1 MADGGD
7 NRFRCADIA
16 EGGHVHNPL
25 RSEAEMFRVV
35 VIVGIAAAPV
45 IAVGLITEP
54 VYAAILLALE
64 IGIGI
69 GLLWQVSRGSEPH
82 TADVAAAGDDAHR
95 VLVVANQTVGGRA
108 LLEELR
114 GRCAG
119 RRCEVFVVVPALPGS
134 RLEHL
139 AHDVDGAIADAR
151 ERLRRSLEAMSGAGL
166 RARGQ
171 VGDHHD
177 PNEAIE
183 DALREFAA
191 DEVVISTH
199 PPERS
204 KWLER
209 GVVDRAEREIPLPVT
224 HVIVD
229 LEAEETA
236 SSSA

>member
-1 MADGGD
+1 M
-7 NRFRCADIA
+7 
-16 EGGHVHNPL
+16 HNPL

-64 IGIGI
+64 IGVGI
-69 GLLWQVSRGSEPH
+69 GLLWRSSRGSEPH
-82 TADVAAAGDDAHR
+82 TAAVAEARDDAHR
-95 VLVVANQTVGGRA
+95 VLVVANQTVAGRA
-108 LLEELR
+108 LLDEIR
-114 GRCAG
+114 S
-119 RRCEVFVVVPALPGS
+119 RCEGRGSEIFVVVPALPGS

-139 AHDVDGAIADAR
+139 AHDVDRAIAEAR
-151 ERLRRSLEAMSGAGL
+151 ERLGRSLEAMRGAGL
-166 RARGQ
+166 SARGQ

-177 PNEAIE
+177 PNVAIE

-209 GVVDRAEREIPLPVT
+209 GVVERAEREIPLPVT
-224 HVIVD
+224 HVVVD
-229 LEAEETA
+229 LEAEGATRA
-236 SSSA
+236 SAGPVG